1 MARGIYY
8 LMHRSSAGTRKNEN
22 EMGIN
27 WNKYSLF
34 KLPNQNR
41 RFEYIPR
48 YYDERK
54 ETLQKKIK
62 QAQIEKEH
70 LDKGD
75 LERVINFRE
84 QMNDSWRN
92 GDEVKSQ
99 RFRSNIRLIIILGVI
114 IIAFYYLFLGLDV
127 GAEGIDENIDKL
139 R

>member
-1 MARGIYY
+1 
-8 LMHRSSAGTRKNEN
+8 
-22 EMGIN
+22 MGIN
-27 WNKYSLF
+27 WNNYSLF

-75 LERVINFRE
+75 VERVINFRE